1 MSKFVTKIQ
10 SFSDVINN
18 STSSVFVMNTTDANH
33 YGDLPHTEGCID
45 VERITMDWLSDH
57 RYEFEMVCDMLKV
70 DTETI
75 TTKIPKY
82 DCWDDPDPETW
93 YAFLESH
100 KEQIQEVFRDLYWVE
115 IEDHFEGA
123 YEVTENAYDD
133 AVWSDGR
140 H

>member
-1 MSKFVTKIQ
+1 MITKIQ
-10 SFSDVINN
+10 SFSDVITN
-18 STSSVFVMNTTDANH
+18 SSSSVFVMNETDANY
-33 YGDLPHTEGCID
+33 YGDLAHTEGCID
-45 VERITMDWLSDH
+45 VERITMDWLYDH

-70 DTETI
+70 NPETI

-93 YAFLESH
+93 DAFLESH
-100 KEQIQEVFRDLYWVE
+100 KEQIKEVFRDLYWVE

-123 YEVTENAYDD
+123 YEVTEEASDD
-133 AVWSDGR
+133 AIWSDYR

>member
-1 MSKFVTKIQ
+1 MITKIQ
-10 SFSDVINN
+10 SFSDVITN
-18 STSSVFVMNTTDANH
+18 SSSSVFVMNATDANH

-45 VERITMDWLSDH
+45 VERITMDWLYDH

-70 DTETI
+70 DPETI
-75 TTKIPKY
+75 VTKIPKY

-100 KEQIQEVFRDLYWVE
+100 KEQIEEVFRDLYWVE

-123 YEVTENAYDD
+123 YEITEDAYDD
-133 AVWSDGR
+133 AIWADGR

>member
-1 MSKFVTKIQ
+1 MITKIQ
-10 SFSDVINN
+10 SFSDIITN
-18 STSSVFVMNTTDANH
+18 SSSSVFVMNATNANH

-70 DTETI
+70 DPGTI
-75 TTKIPKY
+75 TYKHPKY
-82 DCWDDPDPETW
+82 KCWEEPDPEAWET
-93 YAFLESH
+93 FLELH
-100 KEQIQEVFRDLYWVE
+100 KEQIKEAFRDLYWVE
-115 IEDHFEGA
+115 IEDYFEGA

-133 AVWSDGR
+133 AIWSDSR

>member
-1 MSKFVTKIQ
+1 MITKIQ
-10 SFSDVINN
+10 SFSDVITN
-18 STSSVFVMNTTDANH
+18 SSSSVFVMNETDANY
-33 YGDLPHTEGCID
+33 YGDLAHTEGCID
-45 VERITMDWLSDH
+45 VERITMDWLYDH

-70 DTETI
+70 DPETI
-75 TTKIPKY
+75 TWRHPKY
-82 DCWDDPDPETW
+82 RCWEDPDPETW

-100 KEQIQEVFRDLYWVE
+100 KEQIKEVFRDLYWVE